1 MVGIRREYLTYPK
14 GEKQMAL
21 TIDFEKFDKAGL
33 KPVLK
38 KFETAGLP
46 IEDVEATNKAKRESG
61 FLMKTATLIFA
72 SGQKL
77 AVKIKAGGGV
87 FQVKLN
93 GKVIPIK
100 SVDDIAKAVDEV
112 VTYVKANEPAFT
124 KQKEKK
130 AGVVNVPKLK
140 AVNTS
145 TAAQIETIS
154 ATVEQLKSTN
164 ENIVAE
170 TTAQA
175 GQGEALSSQLVGLET
190 QLKDE
195 KAKTVKLELDIN
207 MIQNAQEGAI

>member
-1 MVGIRREYLTYPK
+1 
-14 GEKQMAL
+14 MAL

-46 IEDVEATNKAKRESG
+46 IEDVEATNKARRESG
-61 FLMKTATLIFA
+61 FLMKTAVLIFA

-77 AVKIKAGGGV
+77 AVKMKAGGSV

-93 GKVIPIK
+93 GKALPIK
-100 SVDDIAKAVDEV
+100 AVDDVAQAVDEV
-112 VTYVKANEPAFT
+112 IAYVKANEPAFT

-130 AGVVNVPKLK
+130 AGVVNIPKLK

-154 ATVEQLKSTN
+154 TTVEQLKSTN
-164 ENIVAE
+164 ENIMAE

-175 GQGEALSSQLVGLET
+175 GQVTTLQSQLATLET

-195 KAKTVKLELDIN
+195 QAKTVKLNLDID

>member
-1 MVGIRREYLTYPK
+1 
-14 GEKQMAL
+14 MAL

-38 KFETAGLP
+38 KFETAGIP
-46 IEDVEATNKAKRESG
+46 VEDVEATNKAKRESG
-61 FLMKTATLIFA
+61 FLMKTATLVFA
-72 SGQKL
+72 SGQKIT
-77 AVKIKAGGGV
+77 VKIKAGGGV

-93 GKVIPIK
+93 SKVIPIK

-112 VTYVKANEPAFT
+112 ITYVKANEPAFA
-124 KQKEKK
+124 KAKEKN
-130 AGVVNVPKLK
+130 AGIVKIPKLK

-145 TAAQIETIS
+145 TAAQIDTVT
-154 ATVEQLKSTN
+154 ATVAQLKGTN
-164 ENIVAE
+164 ENIMAE

-175 GQGEALSSQLVGLET
+175 GQVTTLQSQLASLET

-195 KAKTVKLELDIN
+195 QAKTVKLNLGID